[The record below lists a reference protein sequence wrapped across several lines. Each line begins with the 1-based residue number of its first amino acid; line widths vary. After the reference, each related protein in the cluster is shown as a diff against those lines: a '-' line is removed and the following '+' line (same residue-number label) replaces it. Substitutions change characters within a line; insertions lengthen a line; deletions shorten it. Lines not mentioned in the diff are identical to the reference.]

1 MIEQSMKEKILVAAT
16 AAFAQRG
23 FEGTSLQQLADVV
36 GIKKPSL
43 LYHFRNKDEVRTEVL
58 ARLLSQWNARLP
70 EILIAA
76 TTGKARFEA
85 ILNAGL
91 DFFGEDR
98 TRAQVLVR
106 ELLDRPEEMRVVIAE
121 YSKVWVTALSAAID
135 EGKAHGRIRQ
145 DVEPKAF
152 ITHTASLVVA
162 VAFLEPMSGLFEP
175 DESTTTSD
183 AEAIWRDELRR
194 IARVS
199 LFNAR
204 PQ

>member
-1 MIEQSMKEKILVAAT
+1 MFLGM
-16 AAFAQRG
+16 
-23 FEGTSLQQLADVV
+23 
-36 GIKKPSL
+36 
-43 LYHFRNKDEVRTEVL
+43 
-58 ARLLSQWNARLP
+58 
-70 EILIAA
+70 
-76 TTGKARFEA
+76 
-85 ILNAGL
+85 
-91 DFFGEDR
+91 
-98 TRAQVLVR
+98 
-106 ELLDRPEEMRVVIAE
+106 
-121 YSKVWVTALSAAID
+121 
-135 EGKAHGRIRQ
+135 Q

>member
-1 MIEQSMKEKILVAAT
+1 M
-16 AAFAQRG
+16 RG
-23 FEGTSLQQLADVV
+23 YLRF
-36 GIKKPSL
+36 SL
-43 LYHFRNKDEVRTEVL
+43 LPQLVR
-58 ARLLSQWNARLP
+58 P
-70 EILIAA
+70 D
-76 TTGKARFEA
+76 FEA

-135 EGKAHGRIRQ
+135 EGRLTGRIRQ